1 MKRTRTGSVFLR
13 YLETKKQM
21 KLIGKQ
27 VPLRPGGTPSKNCLM
42 VELSVFALLST
53 ISPSVSG
60 LEKQRPGLE
69 LAGSV
74 ALHRPQ
80 VSTVGSKHYSSSCDS
95 HECLLCAVLCLP
107 RSKFQCLLWGKQ
119 MLRAGIPGSA
129 SCGDL
134 NRSTPNS
141 AP

>member
-1 MKRTRTGSVFLR
+1 
-13 YLETKKQM
+13 M
-21 KLIGKQ
+21 KLIEKQ

-42 VELSVFALLST
+42 VELSVSALLST

-74 ALHRPQ
+74 ALHSPQ

-95 HECLLCAVLCLP
+95 HECLLCAVLSPL
-107 RSKFQCLLWGKQ
+107 RYDFQCPLWREQ
-119 MLRAGIPGSA
+119 TLGI
-129 SCGDL
+129 
-134 NRSTPNS
+134 R
-141 AP
+141 